1 MAFYEVLKALTTAL
15 APNQAV
21 GLSSCNLP
29 VAAALG
35 DLLAIIGQQQDNSGN
50 RVSCLILS
58 SCSLNKFAFGE
69 VAVPSDWDM
78 PGGSLCSH
86 LLFSSCM
93 QPHCLYCSAGAS
105 EGKGQSVAPGH
116 DEVCEAGRS
125 VCNPGEQ
132 LFSTA
137 PGLPWGHIPCF
148 PVDIPWFSSLSHS
161 AFHLFFM
168 LAVQQGLPCV
178 WDIRKLWA
186 VQ

>member
-1 MAFYEVLKALTTAL
+1 MRSVRLEVM
-15 APNQAV
+15 N
-21 GLSSCNLP
+21 G
-29 VAAALG
+29 
-35 DLLAIIGQQQDNSGN
+35 
-50 RVSCLILS
+50 
-58 SCSLNKFAFGE
+58 
-69 VAVPSDWDM
+69 
-78 PGGSLCSH
+78 
-86 LLFSSCM
+86 
-93 QPHCLYCSAGAS
+93 
-105 EGKGQSVAPGH
+105 
-116 DEVCEAGRS
+116 S

-186 VQ
+186 VQWPWKIAVFFLPFVLTLGFTSACYELTAE